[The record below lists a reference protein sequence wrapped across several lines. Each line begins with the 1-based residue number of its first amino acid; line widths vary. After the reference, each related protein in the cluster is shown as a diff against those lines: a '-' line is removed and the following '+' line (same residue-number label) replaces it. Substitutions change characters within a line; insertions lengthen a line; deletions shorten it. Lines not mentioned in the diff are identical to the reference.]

1 LTTPTA
7 DNLYSG
13 DKKGSFDLYF
23 NSSAVNGIVK
33 MNEPSAKGKVYEGWF
48 EDKGDQS
55 VYRLSVGQFGGDN
68 NSTLAI
74 NQSMVNPYT
83 YAVFLLLLNLLK
95 T

>member
-1 LTTPTA
+1 
-7 DNLYSG
+7 
-13 DKKGSFDLYF
+13 
-23 NSSAVNGIVK
+23 
-33 MNEPSAKGKVYEGWF
+33 MYEGWF

-74 NQSMVNPYT
+74 NQTMVNPYT